1 MRYVVATVLVL
12 AGCAA
17 PDLPPEISNSPA
29 SNAQFLDFLTAD
41 ELAAITADLP
51 QEVALPASPLAG
63 RLAGLRARAAA
74 LRGPIF
80 TSGDRTNL
88 IGEPG

>member
-1 MRYVVATVLVL
+1 MRYVVATVFLL

-29 SNAQFLDFLTAD
+29 SNAPFLDFLTAD
-41 ELAAITADLP
+41 ELAAVTAELP
-51 QEVALPASPLAG
+51 QEIAAPASPLAG
-63 RLAGLRARAAA
+63 RLARLRARAAA

-80 TSGDRTNL
+80 ATGDRTSL